1 MRVVCFNKSYTNYNL
16 WLKLWLVLLSYGIVP
31 SLEEVLLLRERLQ
44 SGEDLI
50 FTIEDEVF
58 NRMKRNF
65 EEFEIAY
72 RLL

>member
-1 MRVVCFNKSYTNYNL
+1 M
-16 WLKLWLVLLSYGIVP
+16 KLWLVLLSYGIVP

-58 NRMKRNF
+58 NRMKINF

>member
-1 MRVVCFNKSYTNYNL
+1 M
-16 WLKLWLVLLSYGIVP
+16 KLWLVLLSYGIVP

-58 NRMKRNF
+58 NRMKTNF